1 MTNDDTTP
9 TSVPDRLAAA
19 IRANRP
25 AATAT
30 ILTGDG
36 AGRKLLVLLPSPGL
50 VDGAEE
56 RLGSLGDTALDEAA
70 AGVAREQ
77 VEKQRSA
84 RVLLPVGEATAD
96 VFVEIFP
103 QAPTLLIF
111 GAVHVAQALA
121 TLGKQMGYR
130 VIVTDA
136 RAALAT
142 GERFPQVDQIV
153 RAWPEEALAE
163 IVVTPTT
170 DIAILTHDPK
180 FDEPAIV
187 GALRTPARYIG
198 AIGSRKTNEDRRQRL
213 ADAGVGEDDIAR
225 VQGPIGLDI
234 GGETPEEMAV
244 AIMAEMIAVRRG
256 RPGGRLTRATG
267 RIHG

>member
-1 MTNDDTTP
+1 MTNDTP
-9 TSVPDRLAAA
+9 SVPDQLAVA

-30 ILTGDG
+30 ILTGDR
-36 AGRKLLVLLPSPGL
+36 AGTKLLVLLPSPG
-50 VDGAEE
+50 VPDEVEE
-56 RLGSLGDTALDEAA
+56 RIGTLGDALLDDAA
-70 AGVAREQ
+70 AQAARDQVAAL
-77 VEKQRSA
+77 RSA
-84 RVLLPVGEATAD
+84 RVTLGDETSTTAD
-96 VFVEIFP
+96 VFIEIFP

-121 TLGKQMGYR
+121 TLGKQLGYR

-142 GERFPQVDQIV
+142 EERFPQVDRIV
-153 RAWPEEALAE
+153 RAWPEEALAD

-180 FDEPAIV
+180 FDEPAII
-187 GALRTPARYIG
+187 GALGTPARYIG
-198 AIGSRKTNEDRRQRL
+198 AIGSRKTNEDRRRRL
-213 ADAGVGEDDIAR
+213 AEAGVSAEEIAR
-225 VQGPIGLDI
+225 VNGPIGLDI

-244 AIMAEMIAVRRG
+244 AIMAEMIAIRRG
-256 RPGGRLTRATG
+256 RSGGRLTSASG

>member
-1 MTNDDTTP
+1 MTDDTM
-9 TSVPDRLAAA
+9 SIPDRLAAA
-19 IRANRP
+19 VRANRP

-36 AGRKLLVLLPSPGL
+36 AGRKLLVLLPSLG
-50 VDGAEE
+50 VGEEVEE
-56 RLGSLGDTALDEAA
+56 RYGSLGDAGLDDAA
-70 AGVAREQ
+70 ADAARRQ
-77 VEKQRSA
+77 VEALRSA
-84 RVLLPVGEATAD
+84 RVALPAGQETRD
-96 VFVEIFP
+96 VFIEVFP

-142 GERFPQVDQIV
+142 DERFPQVDRIV
-153 RAWPEEALAE
+153 HAWPEEALAD

-198 AIGSRKTNEDRRQRL
+198 AIGSRKTNEDRRRRL
-213 ADAGVGEDDIAR
+213 AEAGVSEVDIAR
-225 VQGPIGLDI
+225 VHGPIGLDI

-256 RPGGRLTRATG
+256 RSGGRLTSAAG